1 MTYRGKKIPLALFPA
16 NRAID
21 QKEVER
27 MRDYE
32 IMFIVRPDVDEEGL
46 KASREKVQSIIAEH
60 DGSLT
65 DEQDM
70 GKRRFAYTIVQKQGN
85 EPVKY
90 NEGYYTV
97 YNFKANTDVVAEL
110 NRVLNIDDRVLRHIV
125 INLDEEK

>member
-1 MTYRGKKIPLALFPA
+1 
-16 NRAID
+16 
-21 QKEVER
+21 

-70 GKRRFAYTIVQKQGN
+70 EN
-85 EPVKY
+85 
-90 NEGYYTV
+90 
-97 YNFKANTDVVAEL
+97 VVLLIRSSKSRAM
-110 NRVLNIDDRVLRHIV
+110 NR
-125 INLDEEK
+125 